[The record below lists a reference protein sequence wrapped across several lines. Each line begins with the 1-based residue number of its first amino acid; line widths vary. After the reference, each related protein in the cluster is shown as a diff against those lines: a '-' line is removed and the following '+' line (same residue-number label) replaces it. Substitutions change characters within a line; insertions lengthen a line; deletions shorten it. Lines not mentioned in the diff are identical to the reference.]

1 MIIFA
6 SRVLKIYLRDKTAVF
21 FSLLSSFIIIGLY
34 ILFLGETYSSSFEQ
48 IGNIH
53 QLMDQWVMA
62 GLLATTSVSTSVAT
76 LSVMVDDQ
84 YQKRQKD
91 FYCTPIKKTALAG
104 GYFMA
109 SMIISFFL
117 SLITLFFA
125 QIYIL
130 INKGSWFSFSV
141 YMQIIVILL
150 LTVLMNSSMMF
161 FISSFFKSNHAFS
174 TATSIIGTLIGFLTG
189 IYIPIGTLPEIIQWV
204 IKIFPT
210 SHGAVLLRQTMMNST
225 MNQSFQQLPQTAVV
239 EFQNILGITYQF
251 ENITLTPICHYFYLI
266 IFTIIFFI
274 GAVYIHSR
282 QRQ

>member
-109 SMIISFFL
+109 SLIISFFL

-130 INKGSWFSFSV
+130 INKGIWFSFSV

>member
-109 SMIISFFL
+109 SLIISFFL

>member
-6 SRVLKIYLRDKTAVF
+6 SRVLKIYLRDKTADF

-109 SMIISFFL
+109 SLIISFFL

>member
-109 SMIISFFL
+109 SLIISFFL

-130 INKGSWFSFSV
+130 INKGSWVSFSV

>member
-130 INKGSWFSFSV
+130 INKGNWFSFSV

-174 TATSIIGTLIGFLTG
+174 TATSIMGTLIGFLTG

>member
-251 ENITLTPICHYFYLI
+251 ENITLTSICHYFYLI

>member
-109 SMIISFFL
+109 SLIISFFL

-251 ENITLTPICHYFYLI
+251 ENITLTPMCYYFYLI

>member
-1 MIIFA
+1 
-6 SRVLKIYLRDKTAVF
+6 
-21 FSLLSSFIIIGLY
+21 
-34 ILFLGETYSSSFEQ
+34 
-48 IGNIH
+48 
-53 QLMDQWVMA
+53 
-62 GLLATTSVSTSVAT
+62 
-76 LSVMVDDQ
+76 
-84 YQKRQKD
+84 
-91 FYCTPIKKTALAG
+91 
-104 GYFMA
+104 
-109 SMIISFFL
+109 
-117 SLITLFFA
+117 
-125 QIYIL
+125 
-130 INKGSWFSFSV
+130 
-141 YMQIIVILL
+141 
-150 LTVLMNSSMMF
+150 MNSSMMF

>member
-1 MIIFA
+1 MIISA

-109 SMIISFFL
+109 SLIISFFL

-130 INKGSWFSFSV
+130 INKGNWFSFSV

-174 TATSIIGTLIGFLTG
+174 TATSIMGTLIGFLTG

>member
-109 SMIISFFL
+109 SLIISFFL

-251 ENITLTPICHYFYLI
+251 ENITLTPMCHYFYLI

>member
-62 GLLATTSVSTSVAT
+62 GLLATTSVSTSVVT

-91 FYCTPIKKTALAG
+91 FYCTPIKKTVLAG

-109 SMIISFFL
+109 SLIISFFL

-130 INKGSWFSFSV
+130 INKGNWFSFSV

-174 TATSIIGTLIGFLTG
+174 TATSIMGTLIGFLTG

>member
-109 SMIISFFL
+109 SLIISFFL

-130 INKGSWFSFSV
+130 INKGNWFSFSV

-174 TATSIIGTLIGFLTG
+174 TATSIMGTLIGFLTG

>member
-109 SMIISFFL
+109 SLIISFFL

-130 INKGSWFSFSV
+130 INKGNWFSFSV

>member
-109 SMIISFFL
+109 SLIISFFL

-174 TATSIIGTLIGFLTG
+174 TATSIMGTLIGFLTG

>member
-109 SMIISFFL
+109 SLIISFFL

-225 MNQSFQQLPQTAVV
+225 MNKSFQQLPQTAVV

>member
-109 SMIISFFL
+109 SLIISFFL

-130 INKGSWFSFSV
+130 INKGNWFSFSV

-174 TATSIIGTLIGFLTG
+174 TATSIMGTLIGFLTG

-210 SHGAVLLRQTMMNST
+210 SHGAVLLRQTMVNST
-225 MNQSFQQLPQTAVV
+225 MNQSFQQLPQTAVD

>member
-109 SMIISFFL
+109 SLIISFFL

-150 LTVLMNSSMMF
+150 LT
-161 FISSFFKSNHAFS
+161 
-174 TATSIIGTLIGFLTG
+174 
-189 IYIPIGTLPEIIQWV
+189 V

>member
-6 SRVLKIYLRDKTAVF
+6 SRVLKIYLRDKTVVF

-109 SMIISFFL
+109 SLIISFFL

>member
-109 SMIISFFL
+109 SLIISFFL

-150 LTVLMNSSMMF
+150 LTVLINSSMMF

-274 GAVYIHSR
+274 GAVYIHSC

>member
-109 SMIISFFL
+109 SLIISFFL

-130 INKGSWFSFSV
+130 INKGNWFSFSV

-174 TATSIIGTLIGFLTG
+174 TATSIMGTLIGFLTG

-225 MNQSFQQLPQTAVV
+225 MNQSFQQLPQTAVI

>member
-109 SMIISFFL
+109 SLIISFFL

-174 TATSIIGTLIGFLTG
+174 TATSIIGTLIG